1 MPLPHIPS
9 RVWYKSR
16 VKVLSWLQT
25 NLNHDMILT
34 LKKNL
39 LTFALLIM
47 ILASVAI
54 SCKPG
59 STETD
64 EEAAT
69 EQPADSTAAEHPDEE
84 HPTKSEE
91 GDHPADSTDAN

>member
-1 MPLPHIPS
+1 
-9 RVWYKSR
+9 
-16 VKVLSWLQT
+16 
-25 NLNHDMILT
+25 
-34 LKKNL
+34 
-39 LTFALLIM
+39 M